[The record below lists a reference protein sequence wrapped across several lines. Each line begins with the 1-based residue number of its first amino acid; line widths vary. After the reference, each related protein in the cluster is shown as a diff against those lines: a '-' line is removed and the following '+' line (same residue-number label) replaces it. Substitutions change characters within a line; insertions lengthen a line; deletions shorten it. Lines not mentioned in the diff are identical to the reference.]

1 MCTEVAVAQSQLIGK
16 PQKSFR
22 AVTVLLSM
30 KKRDTHFINS
40 KTMMSL
46 KRTGATNRKCL
57 QQLRICRSVSD
68 VEAALGYDVQKLGL
82 EVHTPSG
89 DTAGT
94 AILC

>member
-1 MCTEVAVAQSQLIGK
+1 
-16 PQKSFR
+16 
-22 AVTVLLSM
+22 M
-30 KKRDTHFINS
+30 KKRHTHFINS

-94 AILC
+94 AIHC